1 LRQARISPIPTTIIA
16 GLTPAL
22 PANTNE
28 KFRIA
33 PRQATMPV
41 NRPRISMIPM
51 VSSPIATSGPRN
63 VWPLSRIH
71 SRKLTY
77 QE

>member
-1 LRQARISPIPTTIIA
+1 MIMA

-33 PRQATMPV
+33 PRNATMPV

-51 VSSPIATSGPRN
+51 AISPMATSGPST
-63 VWPLSRIH
+63 VWPLSRTH